1 MSRIFNLTKHAA
13 LRTGPFVRLQSR
25 WLSDATKAAIEK
37 EIKGNDV
44 CVFMKGTPDEPMVS
58 MSPGFNGRR
67 LYRMFSVLQPSRA
80 TVTMLTVQGVRN
92 FKGVNVLEDPD
103 LRSGIKEY
111 SQWPTI
117 PQVYV
122 KGEFVG
128 GCDIMLNMHKSG
140 ELESLLV
147 KEGLIEP
154 MTEASAADQSMT
166 GDKKGS
172 S

>member
-44 CVFMKGTPDEPMVS
+44 CVFMKGTPDEPMC
-58 MSPGFNGRR
+58 GF
-67 LYRMFSVLQPSRA
+67 SRA
-80 TVTMLTVQGVRN
+80 TVTILTVQGVRN

-154 MTEASAADQSMT
+154 MTEASAADESTT